1 MQREDRKRGDETG
14 REVMKQEE
22 RLLKRGRGEGIV
34 QVFDETCTFFV
45 HVAKTN
51 VLFFW
56 HMHKKKMKK
65 KLFSQAFETHIFA
78 F

>member
-1 MQREDRKRGDETG
+1 
-14 REVMKQEE
+14 MKQECSI
-22 RLLKRGRGEGIV
+22 LINIAL
-34 QVFDETCTFFV
+34 FFV

>member
-1 MQREDRKRGDETG
+1 ME
-14 REVMKQEE
+14 QECSI
-22 RLLKRGRGEGIV
+22 LINIAL
-34 QVFDETCTFFV
+34 FFV

-65 KLFSQAFETHIFA
+65 NYSPKLLKRIFLLFDYVKRHVQKTVPLQRA
-78 F
+78 KVFCYFVCEK

>member
-1 MQREDRKRGDETG
+1 MKKETSWCREKTG